1 MAVSAEPFRGTPVK
15 ERVLVISPGVL
26 PLPPVLGGAVENLIA
41 RLHPSAAASFDME
54 YVSVRP
60 PSTRRPYAASQFDGA
75 PIHYIDSIDP
85 LTDFSIDNQFE
96 LHESEHWAEYRDF
109 CAQVATERHP
119 KIVHIHNEAYLLPQ
133 IRQVAPD
140 AKLLLHVNDE
150 VVSRMRVAELG
161 QLASSCDM
169 ILACS
174 EHVAREIGKTFSA
187 ARVTPPSME
196 IFYNFVDLGEY
207 DPEALPPNEIESL
220 SDALGVGGAPVVMF
234 VGRLIEQKG
243 PHLLLRAFRYA
254 SAACPEAQLVFVGAP
269 WYSRENESPFVN
281 LLREEAGKV
290 ADRVRFTGYVDQ
302 AEMPRYYQLADIV
315 AVPSIWDDPSPFVA
329 YEAQAMGKP
338 VIASARGGIPEI
350 IADRITGRCI
360 DVFNIPLFAQVLSEW
375 LMDPLEA
382 GIIGRN
388 GRRRVTE
395 RFNLDGARRQLT
407 DVYGRLLATE

>member
-1 MAVSAEPFRGTPVK
+1 MK

-41 RLHPSAAASFDME
+41 RLHPSAASSFDME
-54 YVSVRP
+54 YVSIRP
-60 PSTRRPYAASQFDGA
+60 PSTQRPHPASQFDTA
-75 PIHYIDSIDP
+75 SIHYIDSIDP
-85 LTDFSIDNQFE
+85 LTDFTFDNQFE
-96 LHESEHWAEYRDF
+96 LHESEHWTEYRDF
-109 CAQVATERHP
+109 CIQVATERHP
-119 KIVHIHNEAYLLPQ
+119 NIVHIHNEAHLLPR
-133 IRQVAPD
+133 IRQAVPD

-150 VVSRMRVAELG
+150 VVSRMRAAELS

-174 EHVAREIGKTFSA
+174 EYIAREIGKAFSA

-196 IFYNFVDLGEY
+196 TFYNFVDLDEY
-207 DPEALPPNEIESL
+207 DPDAIPPNEIASL
-220 SDALGVGGAPVVMF
+220 SDALGVDSAPVVMF
-234 VGRLIEQKG
+234 VGRLVEQKG

-254 SAACPEAQLVFVGAP
+254 SAACPDALLVFVGAP
-269 WYSRENESPFVN
+269 WYGRENESPFVN
-281 LLREEAGKV
+281 LLRDEARKV

-350 IADRITGRCI
+350 VADRITGRCI
-360 DVFNIPLFAQVLSEW
+360 DVFNVPLFAQVLSEW
-375 LMDPLEA
+375 LTNPVEA
-382 GIIGRN
+382 GAVGRN

-395 RFNLDGARRQLT
+395 RFNLGGAHQQLT
-407 DVYGRLLATE
+407 DMYRRLLAKPPVG

>member
-60 PSTRRPYAASQFDGA
+60 PSTRRPYAASQFYGA